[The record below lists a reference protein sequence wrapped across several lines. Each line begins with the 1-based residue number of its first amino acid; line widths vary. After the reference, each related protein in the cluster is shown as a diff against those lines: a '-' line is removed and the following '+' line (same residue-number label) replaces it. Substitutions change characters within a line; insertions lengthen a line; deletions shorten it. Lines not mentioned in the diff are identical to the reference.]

1 MRYIKVDLFLSEART
16 KPVIDVRSPLEY
28 AQGHYPG
35 AINIPVFN
43 DEERKIV
50 GTKYKQVGREHA
62 IMTGLEMVGP
72 KLAEKV
78 KLLKRLV
85 NTKQL
90 LVHCW
95 RGGMRSNNMAWLFDL
110 AGFEVNVLEG
120 GYKVYRRFIRSK
132 WDENRNY
139 VVLGGKTGSGKS
151 EVLEVMAKE
160 GNQVLDLERIALHRG
175 SAFGNLAND
184 EQPTTEQFENNLYE
198 EWKDFKESEVIWL
211 EDESRGIGKVSMP
224 EMLHNHVRNNLVYFI
239 DVPKEFRIQRLVE
252 EYANFDEESLVA
264 GVNRIS
270 KRLGGLNTKLSVE
283 AIQNKD
289 FSKAADIL
297 LSYYD
302 KAYLKGLS
310 TRDQQKVIKIETTTD
325 DAKTNA
331 DILLKEIGK
340 PFKK

>member
-1 MRYIKVDLFLSEART
+1 MRYIKVDLFLSEA
-16 KPVIDVRSPLEY
+16 KKIPVIDVRSPLEFN
-28 AQGHYPG
+28 QGHIPN

-62 IMTGLEMVGP
+62 IMTGLEMIGP

-85 NTKQL
+85 NTKQI

-95 RGGMRSNNMAWLFDL
+95 RGGMRSNNMAWLFEL
-110 AGFEVNVLEG
+110 AGFDVSVLEG
-120 GYKVYRRFIRSK
+120 GYKAYRKFIRSK
-132 WDENRNY
+132 WDEKRNY
-139 VVLGGKTGSGKS
+139 IILGGKTGSGKS
-151 EVLEVMAKE
+151 EILEVMAKQ
-160 GNQVLDLERIALHRG
+160 GVQVLDLERIALHRG

-184 EQPTTEQFENNLYE
+184 EQPTTEQFENNLYD
-198 EWKDFKESEVIWL
+198 EWKDFDDSRVIWM
-211 EDESRGIGKVSMP
+211 EDESRAIGKVSMP
-224 EMLHNHVRNNLVYFI
+224 EILFDHVRNNVVCFI
-239 DVPKEFRIQRLVE
+239 DVPKEFRVQRLVD
-252 EYANFDEESLVA
+252 EYANFDDGSLIA

-283 AIQNKD
+283 SIQSKN

-302 KAYLKGLS
+302 KAYLNGLS
-310 TRDQQKVIKIETTTD
+310 TRDQDKVIKIETTTD
-325 DAKTNA
+325 DAKINA
-331 DILLKEIGK
+331 EILLKEIEK
-340 PFKK
+340 TF